1 MFLLSI
7 SAIDKIIFD
16 GEAQSL
22 TLPGAEGE
30 LTILKNHIP
39 LITPLS
45 KGKILIKTGNPS
57 AGSGRGK
64 EDLNFPIQ
72 SGVLEVSPEKVTVLV
87 DL

>member
-45 KGKILIKTGNPS
+45 KGNILIKTQK
-57 AGSGRGK
+57 K
-64 EDLNFPIQ
+64 EGLNFSIQ

-87 DL
+87 NL

>member
-1 MFLLSI
+1 MFSLSI

-45 KGKILIKTGNPS
+45 KGKILIKTGK
-57 AGSGRGK
+57 K
-64 EDLNFPIQ
+64 EDLNFPI
-72 SGVLEVSPEKVTVLV
+72 SGGVLEVSPEKVTVLV
-87 DL
+87 NL